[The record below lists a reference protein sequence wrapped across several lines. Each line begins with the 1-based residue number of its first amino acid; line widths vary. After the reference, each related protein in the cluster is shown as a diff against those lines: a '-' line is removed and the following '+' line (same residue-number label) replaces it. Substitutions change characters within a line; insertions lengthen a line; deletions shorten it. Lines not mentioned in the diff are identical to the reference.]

1 MITLKDRDLMLNRH
15 NESQGRTSIHSLQS
29 SRQRIGY
36 YIGSIVLKKYIFRKI
51 CLVDTEY

>member
-29 SRQRIGY
+29 SRQRIDY

-51 CLVDTEY
+51 CLVDTE